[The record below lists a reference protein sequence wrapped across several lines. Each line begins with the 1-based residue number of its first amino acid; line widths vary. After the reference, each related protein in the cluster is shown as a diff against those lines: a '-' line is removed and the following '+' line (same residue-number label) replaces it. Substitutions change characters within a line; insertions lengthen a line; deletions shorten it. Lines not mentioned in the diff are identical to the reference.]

1 MMKID
6 FVDTGWMPLMLLEI
20 SDDIAKIDGDMRMT
34 SQRFIEN
41 LTQIKICQQ
50 SYDH

>member
-1 MMKID
+1 MIFHSGIKRKGMMKID

-34 SQRFIEN
+34 S
-41 LTQIKICQQ
+41 
-50 SYDH
+50 